1 MGAMGWVRRVLVV
14 EDQPFMRGLVA
25 DALRGAEFDV
35 HDCASASDAL
45 SMFATVD
52 PDVLVTDIDL
62 GTRPNGVELAHVAK
76 SLSPGCAIVF
86 LTNYPSEAPFSELP
100 AGSTFVNK
108 SSLDSV
114 DGLIS
119 AVNSTLVE
127 LPVTV
132 TPPGA
137 SDAAKIGAL
146 TRGQLD
152 ILRMIAEG
160 WSNAEIAKQRGS
172 SMRSVEKAVSR
183 TFEALGLNRS
193 PGVNPRVAAAT
204 LYART
209 FGLPTPADSEK

>member
-25 DALRGAEFDV
+25 EALNGAEFDV
-35 HDCASASDAL
+35 HDCASASEAL
-45 SMFATVD
+45 ARFTAVD
-52 PDVLVTDIDL
+52 PDLLVTDIDL
-62 GTRPNGVELAHVAK
+62 GTRPNGVELAHVVK

-86 LTNYPSEAPFSELP
+86 LTNYPSEAAFSELP

-132 TPPGA
+132 TPPLA

-146 TRGQLD
+146 TRVQLD
-152 ILRMIAEG
+152 ILRLIAEG
-160 WSNAEIAKQRGS
+160 WSNAEIAKQRGT
-172 SMRSVEKAVSR
+172 SMRSVEKAVSP

-204 LYART
+204 LHART
-209 FGLPTPADSEK
+209 FGWPDPADSDQ